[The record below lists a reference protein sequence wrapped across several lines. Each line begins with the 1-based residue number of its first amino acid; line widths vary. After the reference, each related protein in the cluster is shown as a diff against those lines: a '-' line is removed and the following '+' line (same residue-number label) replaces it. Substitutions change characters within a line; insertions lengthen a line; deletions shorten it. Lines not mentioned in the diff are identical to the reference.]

1 MARQQGFAEAF
12 LAPNAGRNRRLERI
26 LAVLDWSPFE
36 AILKPLAPSG
46 GPGRPAYPPLMMFK
60 ALLLAQWHQLSDPAL
75 EDALADRISF
85 RGFCGFALEAM
96 TPDETT
102 ICRFRSM
109 LAEAGLA
116 EALMAELDRQLAGR
130 GFLVKEGT
138 MIDATLIAAQAARP
152 RDDRVNDAAADDT
165 SRADADAAFTKQGD
179 KTFYG
184 YKAHL
189 AVDRGSGLIRRARL
203 TPANVHDSQAAD
215 ALVLGDERAVY
226 ADKAYAS
233 HARRAGLK
241 ARGIKDRIM
250 HRPNKHH
257 PQLPRWQGR
266 RNLLISAARAAI
278 ERTFGTFKRSYG
290 YRRVRYFS
298 LPANAVEL
306 QLKCFAFN
314 LRRAAVLASQ
324 PA

>member
-26 LAVLDWSPFE
+26 AAVLDWAPFE
-36 AILKPLAPSG
+36 AILKPLAPGG

-85 RGFCGFALEAM
+85 RAFCQFALDAM

-102 ICRFRSM
+102 LCRFRNA

-138 MIDATLIAAQAARP
+138 MIDATLVQAQAARP
-152 RDDRVNDAAADDT
+152 RDDRVNAASLPGESAEP
-165 SRADADAAFTKQGD
+165 RVDADAAFTKRES

-184 YKAHL
+184 YKAHV

-203 TPANVHDSQAAD
+203 TPANVHDSQVAD
-215 ALVLGDERAVY
+215 VLVIGDERAVY

-233 HARRAGLK
+233 HARRAALK

-250 HRPNKHH
+250 HRPDKHH
-257 PQLPRWQGR
+257 PELPRWQGR
-266 RNLLISAARAAI
+266 RNALIRVARAAV
-278 ERTFGTFKRSYG
+278 ERTFGTLKRGYG
-290 YRRVRYFS
+290 YWRVRYFS
-298 LPANAVEL
+298 LLANAVEL

-314 LRRAAVLASQ
+314 LRRAAVLAG
-324 PA
+324 

>member
-1 MARQQGFAEAF
+1 MARQLGFAEAF
-12 LAPNAGRNRRLERI
+12 LGAKAGRNRRLERI
-26 LAVLDWSPFE
+26 VELLDWSPFA

-46 GPGRPAYPPLMMFK
+46 GPGRPAYPPLSMLK
-60 ALLLAQWHQLSDPAL
+60 ALLLAQWYQLSDPAL
-75 EDALADRISF
+75 EEALADRISF
-85 RGFCGFALEAM
+85 RAFCGFALDAM

-102 ICRFRSM
+102 ICRFRNA

-138 MIDATLIAAQAARP
+138 MIDATLIEAQAARP
-152 RDDRVNDAAADDT
+152 RDDRVNDAAAHDAP
-165 SRADADAAFTKQGD
+165 RVDADATFSKQGD

-189 AVDRGSGLIRRARL
+189 AVDRGSGLVRRARL

-215 ALVLGDERAVY
+215 ALVIGDERAVY

-233 HARRAGLK
+233 HARRAALR

-257 PQLPRWQGR
+257 PELPRWQRR
-266 RNLLISAARAAI
+266 RNVLISAARAAV

-298 LPANAVEL
+298 LLANAIEL

-314 LRRAAVLASQ
+314 LRRLAVLASQ
-324 PA
+324 SA